1 VHDVGPA
8 AGLVR
13 LSFLVQSLYAE
24 AGRDHG
30 LTTPQAQ
37 LLCVLQDGP
46 VGMAEISSVVRLERS
61 SLTGLVDRA
70 EQRGLV
76 ERRPDPADRRA
87 VKVGLTP
94 AGRRTVDGFH
104 SQVTEALCGTLS
116 GLSDSERER
125 FGRTLR
131 KLTADVPAVFGEP

>member
-1 VHDVGPA
+1 MHSDSGSVS
-8 AGLVR
+8 GLVR
-13 LSFLVQSLYAE
+13 LSFLVQALYAE
-24 AGRDHG
+24 AGRECG

-46 VGMAEISSVVRLERS
+46 HGMAALSSVVRLERS

-87 VKVGLTP
+87 VKVALTP
-94 AGRRTVDGFH
+94 AGRRAVDRFH
-104 SQVTEALCGTLS
+104 SQVTERLCSTLS
-116 GLSDSERER
+116 GLSETERDR
-125 FGRTLR
+125 FARTLT
-131 KLTADVPAVFGEP
+131 KLTADVPAVFGT

>member
-13 LSFLVQSLYAE
+13 LSFLVQTLYAE
-24 AGRDHG
+24 AGRESG

-46 VGMAEISSVVRLERS
+46 LGMAGLSSMLRLERS

-87 VKVGLTP
+87 VRVALTP
-94 AGRRTVDGFH
+94 AGRRTVDRFH
-104 SQVTEALCGTLS
+104 GQVTERLCGTLA
-116 GLSDSERER
+116 GLSATERER
-125 FGRTLR
+125 FTRTLA
-131 KLTADVPAVFGEP
+131 KLTAGVPAVFGA

>member
-1 VHDVGPA
+1 MDDVGPA

-24 AGRDHG
+24 AGREGG
-30 LTTPQAQ
+30 LTVPQAQ

-46 VGMAEISSVVRLERS
+46 LGMAELSSTVRLERS

-76 ERRPDPADRRA
+76 ERRPDPTDRRA
-87 VKVGLTP
+87 VKVVLTP
-94 AGRRTVDGFH
+94 AGRRAVDGFH
-104 SQVTEALCGTLS
+104 AQVTERLCATMSL
-116 GLSDSERER
+116 LPAAERDR
-125 FGRTLR
+125 FTRSLA
-131 KLTADVPAVFGEP
+131 KLTADVPAVFAP